1 MLVNKTILV
10 ALSLLFLVVFSSS
23 QAETLTF
30 NSSVYEGEVKKG
42 KAHGEGVLT
51 FSDETTFKGKF
62 KKNKPHGVGVY
73 TDARE
78 NTYEGKWRFGKLK
91 VKIDKKTRKIIKL
104 STQDDGQTIY
114 HEIKGIGTVSS
125 EWFEA
130 EEDSSGVFTLTKKG
144 KRDMKTKK
152 MQAESGSGSGSG
164 SNSSSSSAGG
174 SS

>member
-1 MLVNKTILV
+1 MLLNKTILV

-30 NSSVYEGEVKKG
+30 NSSVYEGKVKKG
-42 KAHGEGVLT
+42 KADGEGVLT

-104 STQDDGQTIY
+104 SIQEGQTIY
-114 HEIKGIGTVSS
+114 HEIKGTGTVSS

-130 EEDSSGVFTLTKKG
+130 KEDSSGVFTLTKKG

-152 MQAESGSGSGSG
+152 MQAESGSGSGS
-164 SNSSSSSAGG
+164 NSSSSSAGG

>member
-1 MLVNKTILV
+1 MLVNKNILV
-10 ALSLLFLVVFSSS
+10 ALSLLFLVVFNSS

-30 NSSVYEGEVKKG
+30 DFSVYEGEVKKG
-42 KAHGEGVLT
+42 KADGEGVLT

-78 NTYEGKWRFGKLK
+78 NTYEGKWRYGKLK
-91 VKIDKKTRKIIKL
+91 VKIDKKTRQIIKL

-114 HEIKGIGTVSS
+114 HEIKGTGTLSS

-130 EEDSSGVFTLTKKG
+130 KEDSSGVFTLTKKG

-152 MQAESGSGSGSG
+152 MQAESGSGSNS